1 MVEQQ
6 TSKEQHMATQAA
18 LLEEID
24 RFHVGQGQLA
34 LWALGQAGFA
44 IKGENTIAYIDP
56 YLSNSIGESGGP
68 QRRFPS
74 PLDPA
79 AITHAQIVFATHD
92 HADHADGAT
101 LGPLLGAS
109 PTAVL
114 VTSSQ
119 AKQIAV
125 DAGVAA
131 DRVVVPTLGERAEIA
146 GFKYTAVPAAHYA
159 YEVDE
164 QHRSRWM
171 GFVIE
176 NNGVTLYHAGD
187 TIVIPQLLDALK
199 DVVIDVA
206 LLPINGRDY
215 QREQAGL
222 VGNLWPR
229 EAVDLA
235 QQIEAKVLIGVHN
248 DMFANNRVNP
258 ASLFDEIERRA
269 PWQRCHLLQPGELFL
284 YAG

>member
-1 MVEQQ
+1 MAAQ
-6 TSKEQHMATQAA
+6 TA
-18 LLEEID
+18 LLDHIN
-24 RFHVGQGQLA
+24 RLQVPHGQLA

-56 YLSNSIGESGGP
+56 YLSNSIGDGGGP
-68 QRRFPS
+68 QRRFPP

-79 AITHAQIVFATHD
+79 AVTHAQIVFATHKHDD
-92 HADHADGAT
+92 HADAAT
-101 LGPLLGAS
+101 LGPLLSAS
-109 PTAVL
+109 PDAVL

-119 AKQIAV
+119 AKQIVV

-131 DRVVVPTLGERAEIA
+131 ERVVVPKLGEPVEAA
-146 GFKYTAVPAAHYA
+146 GLSYTAVPAAHYG

-164 QHRSRWM
+164 QNRSRWM
-171 GFVIE
+171 GFIIE
-176 NNGVTLYHAGD
+176 CNGVTLYHAGD
-187 TIVIPQLLDALK
+187 TIVVPELLDAL
-199 DVVIDVA
+199 DGVAIDVA

-215 QREQAGL
+215 FREQQGL

-235 QQIEAKVLIGVHN
+235 QHIGAKVLIGVHN
-248 DMFANNRVNP
+248 DMFDGNRVNP
-258 ASLFDEIERRA
+258 SLLFDEIERRT
-269 PWQRCHLLQPGELFL
+269 PWQRCHLLQPGELYL